1 MSINY
6 GGGGFRT
13 PGPSWL
19 RHCIIH
25 FETRPG
31 YVTDIIRHFETRYFF
46 FFSENNCKSRIHIL
60 ISVRFTVLL
69 LSQKIIV

>member
-46 FFSENNCKSRIHIL
+46 FSL
-60 ISVRFTVLL
+60 
-69 LSQKIIV
+69 KITAKAESTYLFQFVSPYYYYHRK